1 MARLNSSINNVTI
14 VYVMDSNITSTPVSI
29 QKKPSGS
36 NVHPTERW
44 SDMVEASP
52 GVIDPK
58 VLKGLSFSFGEALT
72 EEQFKEQQAKGKA
85 RVAKSLDL
93 TDAGR
98 KRQVLRD

>member
-1 MARLNSSINNVTI
+1 
-14 VYVMDSNITSTPVSI
+14 
-29 QKKPSGS
+29 
-36 NVHPTERW
+36 
-44 SDMVEASP
+44 MVETSP

-58 VLKGLSFSFGEALT
+58 VLKGLAFSFGEALT
-72 EEQFKEQQAKGKA
+72 EEQFKEQQAKGQA